1 MNLKITH
8 YNNYFNIKG
17 ILDKQS
23 VQIFLEE
30 IHEAFDRLQSITIS
44 LEGLES
50 IDKHGVMALAKLHN
64 ESISNHKQLS
74 IIGFGCDD
82 LYDHFKTN
90 DAA

>member
-17 ILDKQS
+17 ILDKHS
-23 VQIFLEE
+23 VKLFQEE
-30 IHEAFDRLQSITIS
+30 VNRAMERLQSITIS
-44 LEGLES
+44 LEDLES

-64 ESISNHKQLS
+64 ESLAKQKQLS
-74 IIGFGCDD
+74 IVGFGCKD
-82 LYDHFKTN
+82 LYNHFKSN

>member
-17 ILDKQS
+17 ILDKHS
-23 VQIFLEE
+23 VKLFQEE
-30 IHEAFDRLQSITIS
+30 VYRAMERLQSITIS
-44 LEGLES
+44 LEDLES

-64 ESISNHKQLS
+64 ESLAKQKQLS
-74 IIGFGCDD
+74 IVGFGCRDA
-82 LYDHFKTN
+82 YNHFKSN

>member
-8 YNNYFNIKG
+8 YNNFFDVKG
-17 ILDKQS
+17 ILDKHS
-23 VQIFLEE
+23 VQKFQEE
-30 IHEAFDRLQSITIS
+30 IYDAFDKLQSITIS
-44 LEGLES
+44 LEGLER

-64 ESISNHKQLS
+64 ESLSKHKQLS
-74 IIGFGCDD
+74 IIGSGCQD

>member
-8 YNNYFNIKG
+8 YNNFFNIKG
-17 ILDKQS
+17 ILDKHS
-23 VQIFLEE
+23 VHIFQEE
-30 IHEAFDRLQSITIS
+30 IHDAFNRLQSITIS
-44 LEGLES
+44 LEGLEG

-64 ESISNHKQLS
+64 ESITKDKQLS
-74 IIGFGCDD
+74 IIGSGCQN

>member
-8 YNNYFNIKG
+8 YNNFFDVKG
-17 ILDKQS
+17 ILDKHS
-23 VQIFLEE
+23 VQRFQDE
-30 IHEAFDRLQSITIS
+30 INHAFDKLQSITIS

-64 ESISNHKQLS
+64 ESLSKSKQLS
-74 IIGFGCDD
+74 IIGSGCQK